1 MKPESIIA
9 TRPNKVIYRDGD
21 MAVKRFEKGYSAA
34 DIFNEAHNHAMVEE
48 TGFPVP
54 PLEGVKKIDGQW
66 AILTRFIEGKTL
78 AQMMEE
84 DPAKADVCLERMVEV
99 QIAMHEYASMKL
111 RHLTDKMYERIGL
124 SGLNQA
130 TQFELHARLGSLPKN
145 FKLCHGDMNPT
156 NVIIT
161 GSGEFYVTDWS
172 HATQG
177 NASADAA
184 RTYLLFR
191 LAGDDEQAE
200 KYFNLFCR
208 KTGCSPDYVQ
218 KWMPVVAASHL
229 VKGQPVER
237 EFLVRWTNVVEYG

>member
-1 MKPESIIA
+1 MKPDSIIV

-21 MAVKRFEKGYSAA
+21 VVVKLFNEDYSHA
-34 DIFNEAHNHAMVEE
+34 DILNEAHNHAIVEE

-54 PLEGVKKIDGQW
+54 KLEAVTKIDGKW
-66 AILTRFIEGKTL
+66 AIVTQFIDGKTL
-78 AQMMEE
+78 AQCMEE
-84 DPAKADVCLERMVEV
+84 APEKADAYLAHMVDV
-99 QIAMHEYASMKL
+99 QIMMHSYSSGKL

-145 FKLCHGDMNPT
+145 FKLCHGDMNPS

-161 GSGEFYVTDWS
+161 NAGQAFVTDWS
-172 HATQG
+172 HATHG

-191 LAGDDEQAE
+191 LAGQDAQAE
-200 KYFNLFCR
+200 KYFDLFCE
-208 KTGCSPDYVQ
+208 KAGCDRDYVQ
-218 KWMPVVAASHL
+218 KWLPVVAASHL

-237 EFLVRWTNVVEYG
+237 EFLVRWTNVVEY

>member
-1 MKPESIIA
+1 MKSDNIIA
-9 TRPNKVIYRDGD
+9 TRPNKVIYREGD
-21 MAVKRFEKGYSAA
+21 VVIKLFEKDYSVA

-54 PLEGVKKIDGQW
+54 TLEGVKKIDGQW
-66 AILTRFIEGKTL
+66 AIMTRFIEGKTL
-78 AQMMEE
+78 AQSMEE
-84 DPAKADVCLERMVEV
+84 DPAKADAYLERMVEV
-99 QIAMHEYASMKL
+99 QIAMHEYTSMKL

-124 SGLNQA
+124 SGLNQT
-130 TQFELHARLGSLPKN
+130 TQFELHTKLGSLPKN
-145 FKLCHGDMNPT
+145 FKLCHGDMNPS
-156 NVIIT
+156 NVIVT
-161 GSGEFYVTDWS
+161 ESGDTYVTDWS

-191 LAGDDEQAE
+191 LAGNDAQAE
-200 KYFNLFCR
+200 KYFSLFCQ
-208 KTGCSPDYVQ
+208 KTGCSPGYVQ

-237 EFLVRWTNVVEYG
+237 EFLVRWTNVVEY